1 MMKRHR
7 PGAATRM
14 PLLLSAAC
22 LAVLACGGDG
32 GADPTDPTP
41 TPVALVELSVSADTL
56 QAGDTLRIVAKPR
69 SAAEELLQ
77 DRTVTWSSTNP
88 SAATISDSGLVTAVN
103 QGTTTILATSEGV
116 SSAAT
121 IAVVVGVTGTW
132 AGQVDA
138 GGAICH
144 LTQSLTETLDGHI
157 AGTGVSGVGDE
168 VCLHE
173 VYTVSGLNNAGGIP
187 NHVHLVLG
195 FQDGDLLLEGP
206 YDNARTMSGYVDQ
219 EGCSGTLCPW
229 RFTRTAITPTPI
241 TLLQGNR
248 SQP

>member
-103 QGTTTILATSEGV
+103 QGTSTILATSEGV

-132 AGQVDA
+132 ADFAVVSPEPVTAQVMKTSRFMA
-138 GGAICH
+138 SGM
-144 LTQSLTETLDGHI
+144 SLGSPCRCRD
-157 AGTGVSGVGDE
+157 
-168 VCLHE
+168 
-173 VYTVSGLNNAGGIP
+173 
-187 NHVHLVLG
+187 
-195 FQDGDLLLEGP
+195 
-206 YDNARTMSGYVDQ
+206 
-219 EGCSGTLCPW
+219 
-229 RFTRTAITPTPI
+229 
-241 TLLQGNR
+241 
-248 SQP
+248 